1 MLSAEDSKE
10 IGLPRGGAIVVATP
24 RTADEAAVL
33 AERLVGDLLPP
44 SMASWL
50 AAQEVKARTGMEPFP
65 RIPQPEKTPE
75 MREAVTTALKSLS
88 EILEP
93 SSRRRPVLAVE
104 IAKLFAAFNLYTGDA
119 AKSAAQVEVWGEQ
132 LGEFPLFAIRKAVR
146 WAVRGEQKMPSL
158 ASFIADVRLAVGRQV
173 LERQK
178 LLQGMNQ

>member
-1 MLSAEDSKE
+1 M
-10 IGLPRGGAIVVATP
+10 
-24 RTADEAAVL
+24 L

-44 SMASWL
+44 SMALWL

-65 RIPQPEKTPE
+65 LVPKPEKTPE
-75 MREAVTTALKSLS
+75 MLEAVTTALRSLS

-93 SSRRRPVLAVE
+93 SARRRPELAVE

-119 AKSAAQVEVWGEQ
+119 AKSAVQVEVWGEQ

-158 ASFIADVRLAVGRQV
+158 AAFIGDTKIAMGRQIQA
-173 LERQK
+173 RRK
-178 LLQGMNQ
+178 LLTDWVAM